1 MPIPSRLLEN
11 FKYPLHK
18 LGKDESAILKYQDI
32 AAYADVFAAPDTDID
47 PEIIIRYLILLYTPN
62 SPAFLQHPHVGK
74 RKTLV
79 MSWLDIEPDDKGH
92 FPEYNDML
100 LLRGEAMRRRFVT
113 FLSIQH
119 SLQWSIM
126 HHAMEDMEYFM
137 QLRPATETTEA
148 LQRRKL
154 IEETREQIEN
164 AMKRIT
170 AYDNSKALED
180 AIEWFTAQRTLRIR
194 MEERIETIDSSVAPE
209 HAREAKSIYK

>member
-1 MPIPSRLLEN
+1 MPLPSKLLN
-11 FKYPLHK
+11 GFKYPLHLLK
-18 LGKDESAILKYQDI
+18 KDESAILKYQDI
-32 AAYADVFAAPDTDID
+32 AAYADVFSAPDTDID

-100 LLRGEAMRRRFVT
+100 LLRGDAMRRRFVT

-137 QLRPATETTEA
+137 ELRPTTDITEA

-194 MEERIETIDSSVAPE
+194 VEERIDLIDSSVPPE
-209 HAREAKSIYK
+209 HAKNGQSIYK